1 MVRSNPRYAL
11 APAAGF
17 GVRAAGLS
25 STAEKFSGAVRPS
38 VEVNFC
44 SPESS
49 FLDVIIRFYIL
60 REEDLACRRREN
72 CAGIIT
78 KMAEQEI
85 IKVDKLVRRY
95 GDFAAVDGISF
106 GVKRGEIFAFLGPN
120 GAGKTTTIKMLTTV
134 LQPTEGKMELDGHDP
149 VRDKMGARRSFGIV
163 FQDPS
168 LDDDLTAYENLN
180 FHAVLYKIPAA
191 LRKQR
196 VKEILEF
203 VGLWERR
210 NDLVKTYSGG
220 MKRRLEIGRGF
231 LHHPAILFLDE
242 PTLGLDPQ
250 TRNHVWGYLNDTNR
264 KEGMTIFFTTHYM
277 EDAERVAN
285 RIAIIDHGKI
295 IAIGTSAELKERTSA
310 ETLEDAF
317 LALTGHSIRKE
328 EASSV
333 DAMRNMRRMFR
344 GGGRR

>member
-1 MVRSNPRYAL
+1 
-11 APAAGF
+11 
-17 GVRAAGLS
+17 
-25 STAEKFSGAVRPS
+25 
-38 VEVNFC
+38 
-44 SPESS
+44 
-49 FLDVIIRFYIL
+49 
-60 REEDLACRRREN
+60 
-72 CAGIIT
+72 
-78 KMAEQEI
+78 MAEQEI